1 MRCRDDTYGSTG
13 FRRAP
18 QAAAFN
24 SGDEGAGDGEASE
37 ASSNGSDGS
46 SDSLWAKVSGG
57 AAAAGGG
64 DTVFQALQ
72 ARTRGGS

>member
-1 MRCRDDTYGSTG
+1 MRCCDDTHGSTG
-13 FRRAP
+13 FRWAP

-24 SGDEGAGDGEASE
+24 SGDEGAGDGKASE

-72 ARTRGGS
+72 ALTRGGT